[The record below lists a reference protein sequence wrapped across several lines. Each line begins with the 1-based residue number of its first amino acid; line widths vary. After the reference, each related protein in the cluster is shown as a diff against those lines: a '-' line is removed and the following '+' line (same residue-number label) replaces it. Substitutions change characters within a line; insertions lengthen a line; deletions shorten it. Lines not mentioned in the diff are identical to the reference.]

1 MQPSPHI
8 SVLLNEVLQTF
19 ASIESGIIIDCTLGF
34 GGHSQALL
42 EQNPNIK
49 IIGIDKDIDAR
60 RYSTRSLGK
69 YGERFECV
77 AGGFGAQIL
86 PLIEKYGKKIKGVLA
101 DIGVSSWQLDSPS
114 KGFGFDSQMLDM
126 RMDRDNP
133 LTAEYILK
141 HYSAI
146 ELSRVFSEY
155 GELREAK
162 KLASLISED
171 RKKLDFSS
179 AKDFSHYLKKHFKN
193 PKILPLVY
201 QALRIEVNGEL
212 EELKSLLNAATK
224 LQNATLCII
233 TFHSLEDRLV
243 KQAFR
248 DYAQSCI
255 CPASALR
262 CTCGNHHQKGML
274 LAKRPIIPSTEE
286 VRANPRAR
294 SAKMRSFLFQ

>member
-60 RYSTRSLGK
+60 DYSTRLLEK

-86 PLIEKYGKKIKGVLA
+86 PLIEKYGSEIKGVLA

-141 HYSAI
+141 HYSTI

-162 KLASLISED
+162 KLASLINED

-179 AKDFSHYLKKHFKN
+179 AKDFSHYLKTHFKN

-212 EELKSLLNAATK
+212 EELKSLLDAATK

-255 CPASALR
+255 CPASVLR
-262 CTCGNHHQKGML
+262 CTCGNHHQKGIL

>member
-60 RYSTRSLGK
+60 DYSTRLLERYGK
-69 YGERFECV
+69 RFECV
-77 AGGFGAQIL
+77 AGGFGGQIL
-86 PLIEKYGKKIKGVLA
+86 PLIEKHGKKIKGVLA

-162 KLASLISED
+162 KLASLITED

-212 EELKSLLNAATK
+212 EELKSLLDAATK

-274 LAKRPIIPSTEE
+274 LAKRPIIPSAEE

>member
-60 RYSTRSLGK
+60 DYSTRLLER
-69 YGERFECV
+69 YGERFKCV

-86 PLIEKYGKKIKGVLA
+86 PLIEKYGSEIKGVLA

-162 KLASLISED
+162 KLASLITED

-212 EELKSLLNAATK
+212 EELKSLLDAATK

-255 CPASALR
+255 CPASAPR

-274 LAKRPIIPSTEE
+274 LAKRPIIPSAEE

>member
-60 RYSTRSLGK
+60 DYSTRLLERYGK
-69 YGERFECV
+69 RFECV

-86 PLIEKYGKKIKGVLA
+86 PLIEKYGSEIKGVLA

-141 HYSAI
+141 HYSTI

-155 GELREAK
+155 GELRESK
-162 KLASLISED
+162 KLASLITED

-212 EELKSLLNAATK
+212 EELKSLLDAATK

>member
-42 EQNPNIK
+42 EQNPSIK

-60 RYSTRSLGK
+60 EYNTRLLEK

-86 PLIEKYGKKIKGVLA
+86 PLIEKYGSEIKGVLA

-114 KGFGFDSQMLDM
+114 KGFGFDSEVLDM

-141 HYSAI
+141 HYSAM

-162 KLASLISED
+162 KLANLITED

-212 EELKSLLNAATK
+212 EELKSLLDAATK

-255 CPASALR
+255 CPASVLR

>member
-60 RYSTRSLGK
+60 RYSTRLLEK
-69 YGERFECV
+69 YGERFGCV
-77 AGGFGAQIL
+77 AGGFGGQIL

-114 KGFGFDSQMLDM
+114 KGFGFDSQILDM

-212 EELKSLLNAATK
+212 EELKSLLDAATK

>member
-60 RYSTRSLGK
+60 DYSTRLLERYGK
-69 YGERFECV
+69 RFECV

-86 PLIEKYGKKIKGVLA
+86 PLIEKYGSEIKGVLA

-141 HYSAI
+141 HYSTI

-162 KLASLISED
+162 KLASLITED

-212 EELKSLLNAATK
+212 EELKSLLDAATK